1 MKKIMLTY
9 YFTAVLVSV
18 AFSFLMNV
26 NNWVEF
32 LKNIICSSLAASL
45 VILAGQELQWSPHK
59 ILIGIIIACGYARPI
74 VYGVNGQI
82 KEFFKDPQAYI
93 EKYKGKK

>member
-9 YFTAVLVSV
+9 YFAAFLVSV

-26 NNWVEF
+26 KNWVEF
-32 LKNIICSSLAASL
+32 MKNIICSSLATSL
-45 VILAGQELQWSPHK
+45 VILAGQEFQWSPHK

-74 VYGVNGQI
+74 VYGINGQI